1 MVKSIPSPPG
11 LPLIGNLLDVK
22 DEVPTRALEKLVDKY
37 GPIFKLRLKGVDRII
52 VADYDLF
59 EEMCDETRFCKVTP
73 PGLAALKDAGSGPQG
88 LFTAPHEKDPDWG
101 QAHRILMP
109 AFGPLSVR
117 AMFDGEIPTL
127 AEDARKCLSNI
138 YWLLTVTRNVRY
150 RQPARAS
157 VG

>member
-1 MVKSIPSPPG
+1 MVKSIPAPPG

-52 VADYDLF
+52 IADYDLF
-59 EEMCDETRFCKVTP
+59 EEICDETRFCKVTP
-73 PGLAALKDAGSGPQG
+73 PGLAALRNGDTSPEG
-88 LFTAPHEKDPDWG
+88 LFTAPNEKNPDWG

-117 AMFDGEIPTL
+117 GMFDGEKPKL
-127 AEDARKCLSNI
+127 AQASKCGLN
-138 YWLLTVTRNVRY
+138 WLGQTANGNRNV
-150 RQPARAS
+150 
-157 VG
+157 